1 MPRSFHFILFTLIL
15 AVGVFAG
22 VGLERFPFLSPFWWL
37 GPILLLSIGLSGLL
51 KHFSSYYLFLALP
64 LAAFLAF
71 AAGNRVWPP
80 SSGSIPPRT
89 ETADGLVPVPLGAD
103 DTLPRHELYAP
114 PGTRITV
121 FAAGLQKPRFLKFNR
136 QGVLFVSLPGEGRV
150 LALPDKDGDGRA
162 DRSVVF
168 ADGLNR
174 PHGLDFYLGA
184 LFVAETGKVVSLRDL
199 DGDLRADQKNIVS
212 SDLPAGGGHWT
223 RSLLADGHGS
233 LYVSVGSDC
242 NACLEEDP
250 RRATVLK
257 IPATGGRGR
266 IFAFGLRNSVGL
278 ALDPVSGE
286 IWASDNGRD
295 LLGDDLPPDEINLL
309 RDGGDYGWPYCYG
322 RRVPDPELGSEL
334 RCRQTQPSE
343 VDLPAHS
350 APLGITFGDGLRAA
364 PWIRRSLL
372 VAYHGSWNRT
382 VPTGYKVVAIPFQQG
397 RPAGPPRNLLRGWLV
412 NERAW
417 GRPVAPLVGPDGAL
431 YLSDDL
437 AGVIY
442 RIVLPRSQ
450 S

>member
-15 AVGVFAG
+15 AVGVVAG
-22 VGLERFPFLSPFWWL
+22 VGLERFPFLSPFLWL

-71 AAGNRVWPP
+71 AAGNRIWPP
-80 SSGSIPPRT
+80 SSGSSPPKM
-89 ETADGLVPVPLGAD
+89 ETADGLVPVPLEAD
-103 DTLPRHELYAP
+103 DTLPHHELYAP
-114 PGTRITV
+114 AGTRISV
-121 FAAGLQKPRFLKFNR
+121 FAAGLKKPRLLSFNSR
-136 QGVLFVSLPGEGRV
+136 GVLFVSLPGEGRI
-150 LALPDKDGDGRA
+150 LALPDNDRDGRA

-168 ADGLNR
+168 ADGLDR
-174 PHGLDFYLGA
+174 PHGLDFYHGDLY
-184 LFVAETGKVVSLRDL
+184 VAETGKVVRLRDS
-199 DGDLRADQKNIVS
+199 DDDLRADQKYIIS
-212 SDLPAGGGHWT
+212 GDLPAGGGHWT
-223 RSLLADGHGS
+223 RSLLADGLGN

-257 IPATGGRGR
+257 ISTAGGQGR

-278 ALDPVSGE
+278 ALDPVDGE

-334 RCRQTQPSE
+334 RCRQTLPSE

-350 APLGITFGDGLRAA
+350 APLGIAFGDGLKAE
-364 PWIRRSLL
+364 PWIRQSLL

-397 RPAGPPRNLLRGWLV
+397 RPVAPPRNLLRGWLV
-412 NERAW
+412 NGRAW
-417 GRPVAPLVGPDGAL
+417 GRPVAPLVGPDGVL